1 MAKAARVLILH
12 PLQYGHPSGMPA
24 LVTQLV
30 AGFLATGAEV
40 TLIVPKA
47 CTGLGLDQTAF
58 EVYDCPRGDLRVQ
71 WWPNGD
77 FRRNGRQML
86 LHRLE
91 GELSRS
97 TYHRVL
103 AIGVEGAGYVASIA
117 SRLTHTPLSV
127 LVNYRDA
134 FEHHLDCPHEVDL
147 VHSTADHILSP
158 NHTIASHLS
167 SFYETDRT
175 LLVDTEL
182 TPEID
187 ALCPP
192 DDCCKWICELTD
204 GCPYVVTTGL
214 LSSLTDNRELID
226 LVSRLIRDGIV
237 QRWVHAGH
245 IDQDIL
251 VPMFGR
257 LALTNLLESFV
268 VTGTIISRIRY
279 AALVKQAEMMVRP
292 RGEVNTALA
301 AKEANHWSIPLS
313 VPAGFPVE
321 PVKHPEACPAV
332 RGRNEA
338 KPSSQ
343 VVSRAVEI
351 AGAIL
356 Q

>member
-1 MAKAARVLILH
+1 
-12 PLQYGHPSGMPA
+12 
-24 LVTQLV
+24 
-30 AGFLATGAEV
+30 
-40 TLIVPKA
+40 
-47 CTGLGLDQTAF
+47 
-58 EVYDCPRGDLRVQ
+58 
-71 WWPNGD
+71 
-77 FRRNGRQML
+77 ML

-91 GELSRS
+91 SELSRS

-134 FEHHLDCPHEVDL
+134 FEHHLNCPHEVDL

-158 NHTIASHLS
+158 NHTIASHLAA
-167 SFYETDRT
+167 FYQTDRT

-192 DDCCKWICELTD
+192 DDCCEWIRELSD
-204 GCPYVVTTGL
+204 GCPYIVTTGL

-226 LVSRLIRDGIV
+226 LVSRLIKDGIV

-245 IDQDIL
+245 IDQNIL
-251 VPMFGR
+251 VPMFRR
-257 LALTNLLESFV
+257 LALVDLFESFV
-268 VTGTIISRIRY
+268 VTGTLSRIRY
-279 AALVKQAEMMVRP
+279 TGLVKQAEMMVRP

-321 PVKHPEACPAV
+321 PVKHPEGCPAV
-332 RGRNEA
+332 RGRSKA
-338 KPSSQ
+338 KASSQ
-343 VVSRAVEI
+343 VVSAVEI
-351 AGAIL
+351 AAAIL
-356 Q
+356 K